1 MQITVNDKPVDFQG
15 VTVAQLVAQ
24 LGLPETGVA
33 VATRSISGDS
43 ETRLTLPKGLF
54 AIRAAAGSQSA
65 TMKIV
70 AK

>member
-33 VATRSISGDS
+33 VAIGMDIVPKKEWGAKSLAENDKVMIIKAASG
-43 ETRLTLPKGLF
+43 G
-54 AIRAAAGSQSA
+54 
-65 TMKIV
+65 
-70 AK
+70 

>member
-33 VATRSISGDS
+33 VAIGMDIVPKTEWGVKSLAENDKVMIIKAASG
-43 ETRLTLPKGLF
+43 G
-54 AIRAAAGSQSA
+54 
-65 TMKIV
+65 
-70 AK
+70 

>member
-33 VATRSISGDS
+33 VAIGMDIVPKAEWGAKALAENDKVMIIKAASG
-43 ETRLTLPKGLF
+43 G
-54 AIRAAAGSQSA
+54 
-65 TMKIV
+65 
-70 AK
+70 

>member
-33 VATRSISGDS
+33 VATGMDIVPKTEWGAKSLAENDKVMIIKAASG
-43 ETRLTLPKGLF
+43 G
-54 AIRAAAGSQSA
+54 
-65 TMKIV
+65 
-70 AK
+70 

>member
-33 VATRSISGDS
+33 VAIGMDIV
-43 ETRLTLPKGLF
+43 PKTEG
-54 AIRAAAGSQSA
+54 G
-65 TMKIV
+65 
-70 AK
+70 AKSLGENDKGMII

>member
-33 VATRSISGDS
+33 VAIGMDIVPRTEWGAKSLAENDKVMIIKAASG
-43 ETRLTLPKGLF
+43 G
-54 AIRAAAGSQSA
+54 
-65 TMKIV
+65 
-70 AK
+70 